1 MTVSV
6 TRGRVQDNENGS
18 RRVEGRSRKSMTMV
32 IVERVRL
39 ASKQEWFLS
48 SRKKVNK
55 NGSGRVESQ
64 QEWFWS
70 WRGYVCKSTRMVV

>member
-39 ASKQEWFLS
+39 
-48 SRKKVNK
+48 
-55 NGSGRVESQ
+55 ESL
-64 QEWFWS
+64 
-70 WRGYVCKSTRMVV
+70 